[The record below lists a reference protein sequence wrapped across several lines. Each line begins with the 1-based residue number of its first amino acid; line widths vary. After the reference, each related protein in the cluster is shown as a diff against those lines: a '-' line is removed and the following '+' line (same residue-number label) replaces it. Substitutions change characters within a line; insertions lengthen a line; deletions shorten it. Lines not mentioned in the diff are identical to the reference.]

1 MSRIMAIEDEVRNFQ
16 KPFLVAGVAG
26 LVACVIGLALS
37 PQQFLRSYLFAYLFW
52 LGVGLGCLPVLMLYH
67 LVGGAWGYSI
77 RRLLE
82 SGTRTIVLLAILF
95 IPVLIGMHQI
105 YKWVDPHNPE
115 VGESVLKKAAYLNVP
130 FFVVRAV
137 FFFVLWWFYA
147 NRLNRW
153 SAMQDETGDIS
164 LLRRF
169 GRLSGPG
176 IAICGFTVTF
186 ALIDWAMSLEPRWF
200 STVYGML
207 WFMDVALSAL
217 AFTIIVFTFLC
228 DRDPL
233 ADVARPDTL
242 QDLGN
247 LLFASLMLWAYLSFS
262 QLLIIWSGNIPEEIA
277 WYLSR
282 LRHGWQWTALIL
294 IGFQFFVPWL
304 LLLSRRNKRHRRRL
318 GYIALL
324 VLAMR
329 IVDTFWMITPAFYPD
344 GFTLHWLDPIALIG
358 IGGIWLAIYSRQ
370 LLSMPL
376 LAINDPNTVPHKA
389 I

>member
-1 MSRIMAIEDEVRNFQ
+1 
-16 KPFLVAGVAG
+16 
-26 LVACVIGLALS
+26 
-37 PQQFLRSYLFAYLFW
+37 
-52 LGVGLGCLPVLMLYH
+52 
-67 LVGGAWGYSI
+67 
-77 RRLLE
+77 
-82 SGTRTIVLLAILF
+82 
-95 IPVLIGMHQI
+95 
-105 YKWVDPHNPE
+105 
-115 VGESVLKKAAYLNVP
+115 
-130 FFVVRAV
+130 
-137 FFFVLWWFYA
+137 
-147 NRLNRW
+147 
-153 SAMQDETGDIS
+153 
-164 LLRRF
+164 
-169 GRLSGPG
+169 
-176 IAICGFTVTF
+176 
-186 ALIDWAMSLEPRWF
+186 
-200 STVYGML
+200 
-207 WFMDVALSAL
+207 
-217 AFTIIVFTFLC
+217 
-228 DRDPL
+228 
-233 ADVARPDTL
+233 VARPETL

-358 IGGIWLAIYSRQ
+358 IGGLWLAIYSRQ
-370 LLSMPL
+370 LVSMPL